1 VKRQAEPGKSAINLK
16 DSSIPATEKV
26 AAVNQKSHVKAR
38 VRPTS
43 PTLNNLSF
51 MSHGKQWAA
60 IESFIAPLAA
70 LPPVGPALTAT
81 KDDALVV
88 DTDTDGKAD
97 PGDTIE
103 YTVNVANGPGTDAT
117 GVIFTDTISDS
128 NLTFV
133 GGSVIASAV
142 AVNDTFPQ
150 TLVGNVS
157 INSATISYSVVS
169 NDFLGVNPTAT
180 ITAFDATSAQGGTVT
195 MTTSGANIGQF
206 TYDPPAGFEGTDTFT
221 YTLSDQAGNPSALA
235 NRKATVSL
243 TISGMIWFVDN
254 NAGACSSGCDGR
266 LSHPFTTL
274 ANFQAVNDGV
284 GNHPA
289 DNDNIF
295 LYESSTAYTGP
306 VTLRSNQR
314 LIGQDAT
321 ASLSTITGL
330 TPPTS
335 SPAFPTMNSGNGTI
349 VKITSAANAINL
361 NSANTTNLIR
371 GLTVGN
377 TTGVGIAGTSFGTL
391 TVADTSITDAG
402 TRTGQALDLTT
413 GTLSAT
419 IANLV
424 SSSAVNGVKLT
435 GVNGTLTVGSG
446 ALSALTGADFLVSGG
461 AANITFPGTINNVA
475 GRSVDVQGHTGG
487 TILFSGGI
495 TDTGTGI
502 FLDTNT
508 GATINF
514 TGGITSNTAG
524 NTAFTATGGGTV
536 SVTGTNTIGA
546 TTALTNTALNVQN
559 TTIGAS
565 NLNFQSISVNTASNG
580 IVLNNT
586 GASGGLNVTGT
597 GTTDG
602 TGGTIQNITNRGVSA
617 VSTIN
622 LTLKNM
628 NFSSTGTTDGASN
641 CGADNTSNTGCNGA
655 IHLQSATN
663 VTIDNINT
671 NGGQYGI
678 NGNNVT
684 TFSLA
689 NSLIQNQGNGVNE
702 HGVRFLSLFGTSSVT
717 NTTITGSAVDNMRVY
732 NTSGTLNLTVTN
744 STFSNTSAAFGS
756 AGLNLINVTGGSVTA
771 TILGSTFQNNQTVGL
786 LTSFAN
792 NSSQNITVTNNGA
805 TKSQFLGNNEGIDLG
820 ATDNADMTFNINNSN
835 FLNQVAQPINIVT
848 GIQLTST
855 NALQVNGTISANT
868 IGNASADS
876 GSVGGEGIRL
886 AMQGGSVAAIAVTNN
901 NIQHTDLQGLS
912 VLSRNGSGGSVAL
925 TVTGNTVGAPDNNT
939 AFPLGGVPGMF
950 FEAFDNTDGTRT
962 VCLDLRTNTSSFN
975 GAGSSA
981 AGYRLR
987 SDNPGGVFQLEG
999 YSGAGDAASVQ
1010 TFVQSQNTGTA
1021 SAFAGTPFLGSA
1033 GCASSVMLDLQKS
1046 QQDALALNNSQPTN
1060 QSEAAV
1066 FSILNKTLF
1075 TNHASSAGTS
1085 TATDKSALQAMALNV
1100 PALQLLKSEHN
1111 QLAADSIAEAKSDSA
1126 FLSSNHSSK
1135 AKAQP
1140 MAKARAAT
1148 SPLMPVGPDVTATI
1162 PTLPASKNVF
1172 IRFRAQIKNPLA
1184 TPAASVS
1191 NQGHVHADGPV
1202 DFDTDDPNVA
1212 GAANPTVTPLD
1223 SADLQLTK
1231 TDAPD
1236 PVSAGSNITY
1246 TLNFKNNGPSAADTL
1261 SLTDAVPANTTLV
1274 SVTTPAGWTRTDAV
1288 AVGGTGTLTF
1298 TKATAANQETATFTV
1313 VVNVNAN
1320 VANGSTITN
1329 SASVTSTKIDP
1340 DSTNN
1345 TNITAT
1351 TTVQTRADLA
1361 VTKVDTPDP
1370 VIAGNNIT
1378 YTVNFVNNGP
1388 SDAQGVT
1395 VTDAVPANTTLVSA
1409 TTSSAGWARSDAVP
1423 AGGTGNVVFSNASV
1437 AGGATATFTI
1447 VVKVNTS
1454 AAAGSTITNNAVA
1467 ASTTTDPTPG
1477 NNTGTAT
1484 TTVNRQADIEVTKTD
1499 SPDPVNAGNNL
1510 TYTITL
1516 TNHGPSD
1523 ASTATLTDATPAN
1536 TTLVSVT
1543 TPAGWTR
1550 TDAVAAGG
1558 TGTISFSKSSV
1569 ASLETATFTIVVKVS
1584 AAAPDASTITN
1595 SAVGSSATT
1604 DPTPGNNTGTAT
1616 TTVIN
1621 QADLA
1626 ITKSDS
1632 PDPVIA
1638 GNNITYTLHVQ
1649 NNGQGDAQSVTVT
1662 DAVPANTTFVSVGS
1676 LPAGWSRT
1684 DAVAVGG
1691 TGTISFAKASMA
1703 NGESADL
1710 TLVVKVNANAT
1721 AGSTISNSAAI
1732 ASTTPD
1738 PTPANNNTGA
1748 VTTTVA
1754 TSADI
1759 AVTKTDSPDPVTAG
1773 TNLTYTI
1780 TVTNNGPSDAQ
1791 SLQLSDALP
1800 ANTTFV
1806 SLTVPAGWTRTDAV
1820 AVGGTGTITATATTL
1835 AASANSQFTLVV
1847 KVDAATPNGTTISNS
1862 ATVSSTTTDTNSAN
1876 DTGTATTSV
1885 LATLAVTVNTAGDAG
1900 DANVGDRICDT
1911 DLGTPGDQCTLRA
1924 AIEET
1929 NAAVTNDTIDFAP
1942 ALSGSTITLDNAL
1955 PDINGNLVITGLGAN
1970 LLTVERSNTAVSGF
1984 GIFTIDSG
1992 STASISG
1999 LTISGGN
2006 SPAGGGGINNAGT
2019 LTLKDSTVS
2028 GNSAIFGGGI
2038 YSVGDLTISN
2048 STFTDNHAVAS
2059 EGGGIDSE
2067 GGTLSIVN
2075 STISGNTAATDGG
2088 GLLNCGSST
2097 TTLTNVTI
2105 TNNRA
2110 DNDNDNNG
2118 AGGGLAQVSSNPI
2131 TIRNTIVAGNFK
2143 GASPSTTA
2151 DDING
2156 TVDPSSSNNLI
2167 GMGGAGGLTSGGA
2180 TNNQVGVSDARL
2192 GPLANNG
2199 GPTKTHALLPGSA
2212 ALDAGDNALVVN
2224 PPFSGPPF
2232 TDQRGTGFAR
2242 IVDADDTPDT
2252 TATVDIGAFEAQ
2264 VAVEDIPDTG
2274 TNEDTPVS
2282 FAFNVSSGVSSSD
2295 VTATSSNQTLVPDAN
2310 ISVTGASSPLTLNIT
2325 PASNKFGS
2333 ATITVTVTSGS
2344 QTMTDTFVLSVTP
2357 IADTPS
2363 VSNSTTAEDTQTTT
2377 GLVISRNAADGSEV
2391 SFFKITNIQNG
2402 TLFQND
2408 GATLI
2413 NNGDFITFAQGNL
2426 GLKFTPAPNFSGT
2439 GSFDIQA
2446 STGNNNA
2453 GLGGSVIT
2461 AMIAVG
2467 SVNDQPTLDAITPN
2481 PLNILEDAG
2490 LQTVNLTGISAG
2502 GGESQ
2507 ALTVTATSN
2516 NTGLIPNPTVSYT
2529 SPNATGSLS
2538 FTPVANQSG
2547 SATITVTVQDNG
2559 GTVGGGID
2567 TVTRTFVVNV
2577 TGVNDAPSFTKGPNQ
2592 TVGEDA
2598 GAQTVP
2604 NWATAIS
2611 AGPGDSGQAVNFIVT
2626 NNTNT
2631 ALFSAQPAISPTG
2644 TLTYTPAANAT
2655 GAATITITLHDDGGT
2670 ANGGQDTSAPQTFT
2684 ITVNAVNDAP
2694 SFTKGPNQTVNED
2707 AGAQTVPNWA
2717 TAISAGP
2724 PDESGQ
2730 AVNFIV
2736 TNNTNTALFS
2746 AQPAISPT
2754 GTLTYTPA
2762 ANANGA
2768 ATITI
2773 ALHDNGGTA
2782 GGGQDTSATQTFT
2795 ITVNA
2800 VNDAPTLDP
2809 IGNLSIN
2816 EDAGAQ
2822 TVNLAGISAGGGE
2835 SQTLVVTATSNNT
2848 GLIPNPTV
2856 TYTSPNAT
2864 GTLSFT
2870 PVANQNGSAVITV
2883 TVNDGGGTANGGAD
2897 TVVRTFTVT
2906 VNAVNDAPVNNVPGP
2921 QGATRNGQLVFSA
2934 ANSNLISISDID
2946 AGAAAVKVTLTATN
2960 GKLTLSGTSGLS
2972 FTVGDGTQDVTMT
2985 FTGTIA
2991 NINAALNG
2999 LIYEPNN
3006 GYDGPATVQIT
3017 TDDQGNTGSGGAQ
3030 TDTDTINITVNKG
3043 GALGFSSATYT
3054 VAESAGSITITVNR
3068 VGGSNGTT
3076 KVDYTTSNGT
3086 ATAPQDYTATSGQ
3099 LTFGNGETTK
3109 TFVVPIIN
3117 DTLNEASETV
3127 NLTLS
3132 NAQGSGDLG
3141 SPTTA
3146 VLTITDDDP
3155 QPALSINDVSVT
3167 EGNSGTVNANFIV
3180 TLSAAS
3186 GQTVTVNYATA
3197 NGTATA
3203 PTDYQAQSST
3213 LTFTPGQ
3220 TTKTVTVLVNGDTTS
3235 EPDENFFVN
3244 LSGATNASISDAQG
3258 VGTIVSDDSPVIQF
3272 SASAY
3277 TVAEDALRI
3286 TVTVNRLG
3294 DTSKVA
3300 TVDYATSDSAGLA
3313 NCSVVNGIG
3322 SSRCDYAVSVGTL
3335 RFAANEAS
3343 KTISIPIVN
3352 DVYVEGPENF
3362 TITLSHQTGGELG
3375 SPTVATITITDN
3387 DNGGAPN
3394 PMDDNAFFIR
3404 QLYIDFLGR
3413 EPDPP
3418 GLRGWLGILN
3428 NCAPDDVSCD
3438 RIHIAEGFA
3447 RSDEF
3452 AGRGYFIY
3460 RIYRAS
3466 LGRKPDYAEFIP
3478 DMAKVSGFLSPQDL
3492 EANKQAFVDEFVTRT
3507 EFRAKYDSLDN
3518 SGYVNALEAT
3528 ALVTLPSKQALIDDL
3543 VAGRKT
3549 RAQVLRAV
3557 IETTEVY
3564 TKYVNEAFVVMEY
3577 FGFLRRDPDSLYRG
3591 WIEQFNHSNVYRL
3604 VISGFVFSQEYRQ
3617 RFGPN

>member
-1 VKRQAEPGKSAINLK
+1 VVK
-16 DSSIPATEKV
+16 V
-26 AAVNQKSHVKAR
+26 
-38 VRPTS
+38 
-43 PTLNNLSF
+43 
-51 MSHGKQWAA
+51 
-60 IESFIAPLAA
+60 
-70 LPPVGPALTAT
+70 
-81 KDDALVV
+81 
-88 DTDTDGKAD
+88 
-97 PGDTIE
+97 
-103 YTVNVANGPGTDAT
+103 
-117 GVIFTDTISDS
+117 
-128 NLTFV
+128 
-133 GGSVIASAV
+133 
-142 AVNDTFPQ
+142 
-150 TLVGNVS
+150 
-157 INSATISYSVVS
+157 
-169 NDFLGVNPTAT
+169 
-180 ITAFDATSAQGGTVT
+180 
-195 MTTSGANIGQF
+195 
-206 TYDPPAGFEGTDTFT
+206 
-221 YTLSDQAGNPSALA
+221 
-235 NRKATVSL
+235 
-243 TISGMIWFVDN
+243 
-254 NAGACSSGCDGR
+254 
-266 LSHPFTTL
+266 
-274 ANFQAVNDGV
+274 
-284 GNHPA
+284 
-289 DNDNIF
+289 
-295 LYESSTAYTGP
+295 
-306 VTLRSNQR
+306 
-314 LIGQDAT
+314 
-321 ASLSTITGL
+321 
-330 TPPTS
+330 
-335 SPAFPTMNSGNGTI
+335 
-349 VKITSAANAINL
+349 
-361 NSANTTNLIR
+361 
-371 GLTVGN
+371 
-377 TTGVGIAGTSFGTL
+377 
-391 TVADTSITDAG
+391 DAG
-402 TRTGQALDLTT
+402 TA
-413 GTLSAT
+413 
-419 IANLV
+419 
-424 SSSAVNGVKLT
+424 
-435 GVNGTLTVGSG
+435 NGT
-446 ALSALTGADFLVSGG
+446 
-461 AANITFPGTINNVA
+461 
-475 GRSVDVQGHTGG
+475 
-487 TILFSGGI
+487 
-495 TDTGTGI
+495 
-502 FLDTNT
+502 
-508 GATINF
+508 
-514 TGGITSNTAG
+514 
-524 NTAFTATGGGTV
+524 
-536 SVTGTNTIGA
+536 
-546 TTALTNTALNVQN
+546 
-559 TTIGAS
+559 
-565 NLNFQSISVNTASNG
+565 
-580 IVLNNT
+580 
-586 GASGGLNVTGT
+586 
-597 GTTDG
+597 
-602 TGGTIQNITNRGVSA
+602 
-617 VSTIN
+617 
-622 LTLKNM
+622 
-628 NFSSTGTTDGASN
+628 
-641 CGADNTSNTGCNGA
+641 
-655 IHLQSATN
+655 
-663 VTIDNINT
+663 
-671 NGGQYGI
+671 
-678 NGNNVT
+678 
-684 TFSLA
+684 
-689 NSLIQNQGNGVNE
+689 
-702 HGVRFLSLFGTSSVT
+702 
-717 NTTITGSAVDNMRVY
+717 
-732 NTSGTLNLTVTN
+732 
-744 STFSNTSAAFGS
+744 
-756 AGLNLINVTGGSVTA
+756 
-771 TILGSTFQNNQTVGL
+771 
-786 LTSFAN
+786 
-792 NSSQNITVTNNGA
+792 
-805 TKSQFLGNNEGIDLG
+805 
-820 ATDNADMTFNINNSN
+820 
-835 FLNQVAQPINIVT
+835 
-848 GIQLTST
+848 
-855 NALQVNGTISANT
+855 
-868 IGNASADS
+868 
-876 GSVGGEGIRL
+876 
-886 AMQGGSVAAIAVTNN
+886 
-901 NIQHTDLQGLS
+901 
-912 VLSRNGSGGSVAL
+912 
-925 TVTGNTVGAPDNNT
+925 
-939 AFPLGGVPGMF
+939 
-950 FEAFDNTDGTRT
+950 
-962 VCLDLRTNTSSFN
+962 
-975 GAGSSA
+975 
-981 AGYRLR
+981 
-987 SDNPGGVFQLEG
+987 
-999 YSGAGDAASVQ
+999 
-1010 TFVQSQNTGTA
+1010 
-1021 SAFAGTPFLGSA
+1021 
-1033 GCASSVMLDLQKS
+1033 
-1046 QQDALALNNSQPTN
+1046 
-1060 QSEAAV
+1060 
-1066 FSILNKTLF
+1066 
-1075 TNHASSAGTS
+1075 
-1085 TATDKSALQAMALNV
+1085 
-1100 PALQLLKSEHN
+1100 
-1111 QLAADSIAEAKSDSA
+1111 
-1126 FLSSNHSSK
+1126 
-1135 AKAQP
+1135 
-1140 MAKARAAT
+1140 
-1148 SPLMPVGPDVTATI
+1148 
-1162 PTLPASKNVF
+1162 
-1172 IRFRAQIKNPLA
+1172 
-1184 TPAASVS
+1184 
-1191 NQGHVHADGPV
+1191 
-1202 DFDTDDPNVA
+1202 
-1212 GAANPTVTPLD
+1212 
-1223 SADLQLTK
+1223 
-1231 TDAPD
+1231 
-1236 PVSAGSNITY
+1236 
-1246 TLNFKNNGPSAADTL
+1246 
-1261 SLTDAVPANTTLV
+1261 
-1274 SVTTPAGWTRTDAV
+1274 
-1288 AVGGTGTLTF
+1288 
-1298 TKATAANQETATFTV
+1298 
-1313 VVNVNAN
+1313 
-1320 VANGSTITN
+1320 
-1329 SASVTSTKIDP
+1329 
-1340 DSTNN
+1340 
-1345 TNITAT
+1345 
-1351 TTVQTRADLA
+1351 
-1361 VTKVDTPDP
+1361 
-1370 VIAGNNIT
+1370 
-1378 YTVNFVNNGP
+1378 
-1388 SDAQGVT
+1388 
-1395 VTDAVPANTTLVSA
+1395 
-1409 TTSSAGWARSDAVP
+1409 
-1423 AGGTGNVVFSNASV
+1423 
-1437 AGGATATFTI
+1437 
-1447 VVKVNTS
+1447 
-1454 AAAGSTITNNAVA
+1454 TITNN
-1467 ASTTTDPTPG
+1467 
-1477 NNTGTAT
+1477 
-1484 TTVNRQADIEVTKTD
+1484 
-1499 SPDPVNAGNNL
+1499 
-1510 TYTITL
+1510 
-1516 TNHGPSD
+1516 
-1523 ASTATLTDATPAN
+1523 
-1536 TTLVSVT
+1536 
-1543 TPAGWTR
+1543 
-1550 TDAVAAGG
+1550 
-1558 TGTISFSKSSV
+1558 
-1569 ASLETATFTIVVKVS
+1569 
-1584 AAAPDASTITN
+1584 
-1595 SAVGSSATT
+1595 AVGSSATT

-1616 TTVIN
+1616 TTVS
-1621 QADLA
+1621 A
-1626 ITKSDS
+1626 
-1632 PDPVIA
+1632 
-1638 GNNITYTLHVQ
+1638 
-1649 NNGQGDAQSVTVT
+1649 
-1662 DAVPANTTFVSVGS
+1662 
-1676 LPAGWSRT
+1676 
-1684 DAVAVGG
+1684 
-1691 TGTISFAKASMA
+1691 
-1703 NGESADL
+1703 SADL
-1710 TLVVKVNANAT
+1710 E
-1721 AGSTISNSAAI
+1721 
-1732 ASTTPD
+1732 
-1738 PTPANNNTGA
+1738 
-1748 VTTTVA
+1748 
-1754 TSADI
+1754 
-1759 AVTKTDSPDPVTAG
+1759 VTKTDSPDPVTAG
-1773 TNLTYTI
+1773 NDLTYTVTVTNHGPSDAQTVELTDATPSGTTFVSEAQNSGPTFNCTNPSAGATGTTTCTIATLASGQSAVFEIKVNVNADKTGTISNTAAGTTTTTDPTPGNNSATATTTVATSVDLEVTKTGSPDPVVVNNDITYTI
-1780 TVTNNGPSDAQ
+1780 TVISHGPSDAQ

-1835 AASANSQFTLVV
+1835 AANANSQFTLVV
-1847 KVDAATPNGTTISNS
+1847 KVDAGTANGTTISNS
-1862 ATVSSTTTDTNSAN
+1862 ATVSSTTSDTNSAN

-1929 NAAVTNDTIDFAP
+1929 NAAVTSDTIDFAP

-1955 PDINGNLVITGLGAN
+1955 PDISGNLVITGLGAN
-1970 LLTVERSNTAVSGF
+1970 LLTVGRSNTAVSGF

-2180 TNNQVGVSDARL
+2180 TNNHVGVSDARL

-2264 VAVEDIPDTG
+2264 VAVQDIPDTG

-2282 FAFNVSSGVSSSD
+2282 FPFNVSSGVSSSD

-2333 ATITVTVTSGS
+2333 ATITVTVASGS

-2408 GATLI
+2408 GTTLI

-2481 PLNILEDAG
+2481 PRNILEDAG

-2507 ALTVTATSN
+2507 GLTVTATSN

-2547 SATITVTVQDNG
+2547 TATITVTVQDNG

-2592 TVGEDA
+2592 TVNEDA

-2631 ALFSAQPAISPTG
+2631 ALFSTQPAISPTG

-2730 AVNFIV
+2730 AVNFVV

-2999 LIYEPNN
+2999 LIYEPNS

-3146 VLTITDDDP
+3146 VLTITDNDP

-3203 PTDYQAQSST
+3203 PTDYQAQSNT

-3362 TITLSHQTGGELG
+3362 TITLLHQTGGELG

-3438 RIHIAEGFA
+3438 RVHIAEGFA

-3478 DMAKVSGFLSPQDL
+3478 DMAKVSGFLSSQDL

-3528 ALVTLPSKQALIDDL
+3528 ALVTLPNKQALIDDL